1 MVSEDELGILLS
13 TSPDMQLAEG
23 GGGGLFKNRKKV
35 S

>member
-13 TSPDMQLAEG
+13 TSLDMQLAEW
-23 GGGGLFKNRKKV
+23 GGGGLFENRKKV